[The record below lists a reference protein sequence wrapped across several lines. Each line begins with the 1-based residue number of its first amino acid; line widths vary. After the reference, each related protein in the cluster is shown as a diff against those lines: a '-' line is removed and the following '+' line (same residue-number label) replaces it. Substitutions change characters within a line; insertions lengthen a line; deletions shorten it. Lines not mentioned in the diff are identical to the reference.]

1 MKVPP
6 SIFNDV
12 LGPVMRGP
20 SSSHSAA
27 ANRIGRLMRALAGE
41 KISTLVVR
49 YDPNGSLVTTHKEQ
63 GSDLGLYGGILGWTP
78 DDPRLPTF
86 EQALEDEGIEINLH
100 YESYDAPHPNF
111 YRLEAHGVSGTIYH
125 FDAISTGGGMI
136 ETISIDGIPFSS
148 AGDYHHVL
156 IWTKDAPEV
165 PPDLAAEIV
174 SIHKSDEGQHLI
186 NLSLREEPDQTALQ
200 ALAKKFAASRV
211 RHLPA
216 VLPVLARN
224 EIKVPFFREPAKC
237 SKPRTPKDSLFG
249 KWPCVTNQNV
259 AAFQRDK
266 LWRKWTTFAL
276 HHGRRPL
283 RPVLAGTSYED
294 RILPSQS
301 PKFQIAEEEGRLI
314 QAEIPNA
321 IIRSVTAIMEVKS
334 SMGVIVAAPTAGSCG
349 AMPGAVLAVANALG
363 KSNEEKCG
371 ALLLAGLI
379 GVFIT
384 LDATFAAE
392 EGGCMAECGSGSAM
406 AAAAMTWLGGGTN
419 DQQMAAASLALQN
432 SFGMICDPIANRVE
446 APCLGKNVMAATNAL
461 SCTNM
466 ALAGYN
472 HLIPF
477 DEVVIAMN
485 KVAHQIPRELRCT
498 NLGGLSITPTA
509 NRIAE
514 KLAGKAGCGCGNK
527 VDRQVEKFPTEI
539 AP

>member
-78 DDPRLPTF
+78 DDPRLPTY
-86 EQALEDEGIEINLH
+86 ERALKDEGIEIDLH
-100 YESYDAPHPNF
+100 YESYNAPHPNF
-111 YRLEAHGVSGTIYH
+111 YRLEAHGVSGKTYH
-125 FDAISTGGGMI
+125 LDAISTGGGMI

-165 PPDLAAEIV
+165 QLDLAVEII
-174 SIHKSDEGQHLI
+174 SIHKSEEGQNLI
-186 NLSLREEPDQTALQ
+186 NLSLREEPDQATLQ
-200 ALAKKFAASRV
+200 ALAKQFAASRI

-224 EIKVPFFREPAKC
+224 EIKVPFFRAGEMLK
-237 SKPRTPKDSLFG
+237 
-249 KWPCVTNQNV
+249 
-259 AAFQRDK
+259 AANTEGIP
-266 LWRKWTTFAL
+266 LWKMAL
-276 HHGRRPL
+276 RYESERGGIPEEQIMAQMDHIRCIMEEAIETG
-283 RPVLAGTSYED
+283 LAGTSYED

-363 KSNEEKCG
+363 KSNEEKCE

-406 AAAAMTWLGGGTN
+406 AAAAMTWMGGGTN

>member
-136 ETISIDGIPFSS
+136 ETISIDGIPFTS
-148 AGDYHHVL
+148 AGDYHHIL
-156 IWTKDAPEV
+156 IWTKNAPELQ
-165 PPDLAAEIV
+165 PDVAAEIV
-174 SIHKSDEGQHLI
+174 SIHKSEEGQHLI

-200 ALAKKFAASRV
+200 ALAKQFEAIRV

-224 EIKVPFFREPAKC
+224 EIQVPFLRAGEMLK
-237 SKPRTPKDSLFG
+237 
-249 KWPCVTNQNV
+249 
-259 AAFQRDK
+259 AANTEGIP
-266 LWRKWTTFAL
+266 LWKMAL
-276 HHGRRPL
+276 RYESERGGIPEEQIMAQMDHIRGIMEDAIKTGL
-283 RPVLAGTSYED
+283 GGTSYED

-301 PKFQIAEEEGRLI
+301 PNFQIAEKEGRLI

-406 AAAAMTWLGGGTN
+406 AAAAITWLGGGTN

-432 SFGMICDPIANRVE
+432 SFGMVCDPIANRVE

-509 NRIAE
+509 HKIAE
-514 KLAGKAGCGCGNK
+514 KLADKTGCGCGAK
-527 VDRQVEKFPTEI
+527 AGR
-539 AP
+539 

>member
-1 MKVPP
+1 
-6 SIFNDV
+6 
-12 LGPVMRGP
+12 
-20 SSSHSAA
+20 
-27 ANRIGRLMRALAGE
+27 
-41 KISTLVVR
+41 
-49 YDPNGSLVTTHKEQ
+49 
-63 GSDLGLYGGILGWTP
+63 
-78 DDPRLPTF
+78 
-86 EQALEDEGIEINLH
+86 
-100 YESYDAPHPNF
+100 
-111 YRLEAHGVSGTIYH
+111 
-125 FDAISTGGGMI
+125 MI
-136 ETISIDGIPFSS
+136 ETISIDGIPFTS
-148 AGDYHHVL
+148 AGDYHHIL
-156 IWTKDAPEV
+156 IWTKDAPEL

-224 EIKVPFFREPAKC
+224 KIKVPFLRAGEMLK
-237 SKPRTPKDSLFG
+237 
-249 KWPCVTNQNV
+249 
-259 AAFQRDK
+259 AANAEGLP
-266 LWRKWTTFAL
+266 LWQMAL
-276 HHGRRPL
+276 RYESERGGIPEEQIMAQMDHIRGIMEDAIKTGL
-283 RPVLAGTSYED
+283 GGTSYED

-301 PKFQIAEEEGRLI
+301 PNFQIAEKEGRLI

-406 AAAAMTWLGGGTN
+406 AAAAITWLGGGTN

-432 SFGMICDPIANRVE
+432 SFGMVCDPIANRVE

-509 NRIAE
+509 HKIAE
-514 KLAGKAGCGCGNK
+514 KLADKTGCGCGVK
-527 VDRQVEKFPTEI
+527 AGR
-539 AP
+539 

>member
-1 MKVPP
+1 MNTPP

-27 ANRIGRLMRALAGE
+27 ANRIGRLMRALAKE
-41 KISTLVVR
+41 RIAKLVVR

-78 DDPRLPTF
+78 DDPRLPTY
-86 EQALEDEGIEINLH
+86 EQVLKDQNIEIDLR

-111 YRLEAHGVSGTIYH
+111 YRLEAHGVSGTIYS

-136 ETISIDGIPFSS
+136 ETIAIDGIPFSS

-156 IWTKDAPEV
+156 LWSNGAPEINS
-165 PPDLAAEIV
+165 DLPAEV
-174 SIHKSDEGQHLI
+174 VTTHQSGDGRHLV
-186 NLSLREEPDQTALQ
+186 NLSLREEPDEATLQ
-200 ALAKKFAASRV
+200 ALAKQFDATRV

-216 VLPVLARN
+216 VLPVLARK
-224 EIKVPFFREPAKC
+224 EIKVPFSRAGEMLEAANAEEIPLWKMALRYEAERGGISEEEVMAKMDHIR
-237 SKPRTPKDSLFG
+237 SIME
-249 KWPCVTNQNV
+249 
-259 AAFQRDK
+259 AAIA
-266 LWRKWTTFAL
+266 T
-276 HHGRRPL
+276 G
-283 RPVLAGTSYED
+283 LAGTEYED

-301 PKFQIAEEEGRLI
+301 PAFQLAEKEGRLI
-314 QAEIPNA
+314 PGDISNA

-349 AMPGAVLAVANALG
+349 AMPGAVLAVANGLG
-363 KSNEEKCG
+363 KSNEEKNG

-392 EGGCMAECGSGSAM
+392 EGGCMAETGSGASM
-406 AAAAMTWLGGGTN
+406 AAAALTWLAGGSN

-432 SFGMICDPIANRVE
+432 SFGLVCDPIANRVE

-461 SCTNM
+461 SCANM

-477 DEVVIAMN
+477 DEVTIAMN

-509 NRIAE
+509 NSIAE
-514 KLAGKAGCGCGNK
+514 KLAGKAGCGCGGK
-527 VDRQVEKFPTEI
+527 VTC
-539 AP
+539 